1 MHARSLL
8 AVRATLAFVIAA
20 VFATP
25 AAAHCQVPCGIF
37 GDQRQFE
44 KMLEDAETIKKSMT
58 LIVELS
64 GKSDPQSV
72 QQLVRWVNNKEKHA
86 RAIQYD
92 AMYYFL
98 AQRVKLP
105 KDEAEQ
111 AAYQA
116 KVIALHEIIVY
127 AMRCKQ
133 TTDTAAVTT
142 LVDAVQ
148 KFRGL
153 YFDESAEAHLKQ
165 HAEGHS
171 HEHTHTHADG
181 TTHSHSHSTGGDA
194 DHDHKHDH

>member
-8 AVRATLAFVIAA
+8 AVPATLAFVIAA
-20 VFATP
+20 AFATP

-58 LIVELS
+58 LINELS
-64 GKSDPQSV
+64 GKSDPQSI
-72 QQLVRWVNNKEKHA
+72 QQLIRWVNNKEKHA
-86 RAIQYD
+86 ANLQYD

-105 KDEAEQ
+105 QDESEH

-133 TTDTAAVTT
+133 TTDTAAVVT
-142 LVDAVQ
+142 LVDAIQ
-148 KFRGL
+148 TFRGL
-153 YFDESAEAHLKQ
+153 YFGESAAAEPEAHT
-165 HAEGHS
+165 
-171 HEHTHTHADG
+171 HEHTHADG
-181 TTHSHSHSTGGDA
+181 TTHTHEHKPGD
-194 DHDHKHDH
+194 KHDHSH